1 MANDPMGLLV
11 AGFNYGTVAG
21 DEFNDW
27 YDTEHIP
34 ERERI
39 KGFVNCER
47 WLGADDPMLSIA
59 TYDLESLAVLQSPAY
74 RAIAGANLSPWS
86 KRVTGRCRR
95 ICRFE
100 AEQILPGDRAAP
112 RNAGALMLFAMN
124 AAREIEP
131 EFNAWYTRSTFRGC
145 RRGGLPVRAAF
156 QNDERR
162 QQRQPALPGAL
173 PSCSAGC
180 LLVRGMESGGGNA
193 VDAEAPAPHERP
205 DATGAPA
212 LPQESLT
219 TQEENE
225 PWQR

>member
-11 AGFNYGTVAG
+11 AGFNYATVAG

-39 KGFVNCER
+39 KGVVNCER

-112 RNAGALMLFAMN
+112 RNAGALMLFVMN

-131 EFNAWYTRSTFRGC
+131 EFNAWYNEEHIPRLSA
-145 RRGGLPVRAAF
+145 V
-156 QNDERR
+156 
-162 QQRQPALPGAL
+162 
-173 PSCSAGC
+173 AGC
-180 LLVRGMESGGGNA
+180 LCARRFRTTSAVSSGNQRYLALYHLAAPDVCSSAAWKAAAETPWTLKLRPHMNDRMRLVLRRYHRKA
-193 VDAEAPAPHERP
+193 
-205 DATGAPA
+205 
-212 LPQESLT
+212 
-219 TQEENE
+219 
-225 PWQR
+225 